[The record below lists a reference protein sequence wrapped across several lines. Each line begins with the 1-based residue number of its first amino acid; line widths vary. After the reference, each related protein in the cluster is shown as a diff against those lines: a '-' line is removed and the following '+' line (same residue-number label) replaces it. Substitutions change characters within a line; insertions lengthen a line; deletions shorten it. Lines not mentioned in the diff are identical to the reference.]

1 MEIGPQYLMR
11 FNKNIIKEKE
21 LSIQIYMD
29 GFSFCT
35 HSSQLFFDY
44 ESTPMNNY
52 YAFKKKL
59 EDNALL
65 KFDRVSCIYFKKPAT
80 FVPTLLYDPSKKENY
95 LKQNVRLDAQ
105 FRIAEDNP
113 INKKIK
119 ILHQV
124 LLSEQEIFKKLYSN
138 ITFSHYTKVLYN
150 YLYRQAKSKSGII
163 MYLHLQDDF
172 FDVMVFD
179 AEQLL
184 LYNSYPY
191 KNEGEF
197 LYFSLAVTEELSL
210 SQEQLSIVF
219 LGKYNRYEQ
228 YYKALENYKQKL
240 EFNYEDEEMPF
251 EWENQPAPFF
261 VNIFD

>member
-1 MEIGPQYLMR
+1 
-11 FNKNIIKEKE
+11 
-21 LSIQIYMD
+21 
-29 GFSFCT
+29 
-35 HSSQLFFDY
+35 
-44 ESTPMNNY
+44 
-52 YAFKKKL
+52 
-59 EDNALL
+59 
-65 KFDRVSCIYFKKPAT
+65 
-80 FVPTLLYDPSKKENY
+80 
-95 LKQNVRLDAQ
+95 
-105 FRIAEDNP
+105 
-113 INKKIK
+113 
-119 ILHQV
+119 
-124 LLSEQEIFKKLYSN
+124 
-138 ITFSHYTKVLYN
+138 
-150 YLYRQAKSKSGII
+150 

-219 LGKYNRYEQ
+219 LGKYNRYER